1 MKAAQDIILTPII
14 TERSVDD
21 MAESKYT
28 FKVAKDANKVEIAKA
43 AEELFQVQVLKVN
56 TVNCT
61 GHTKRMGRSVG
72 KRRISRRLLSPSI
85 RSRPQTRT
93 ARSARVPSNSSTVCS
108 KLQIIN
114 RL

>member
-1 MKAAQDIILTPII
+1 MKAAQDIILTPVI

-43 AEELFQVQVLKVN
+43 VEELFQVQVLKVN
-56 TVNCT
+56 TT

-72 KRRISRRLLSPSI
+72 KRPDFKKAVI
-85 RSRPQTRT
+85 T
-93 ARSARVPSNSSTVCS
+93 
-108 KLQIIN
+108 IN
-114 RL
+114 PEPTPDKDGKKRKGTIEFFDGMF

>member
-1 MKAAQDIILTPII
+1 MKAAQDIILTPVI

-43 AEELFQVQVLKVN
+43 VRRHCFRYRLLKVN

-72 KRRISRRLLSPSI
+72 IAPGFQEGCYHHQSGADCRQGRQEAQGYHRILRRYVLSY
-85 RSRPQTRT
+85 R
-93 ARSARVPSNSSTVCS
+93 
-108 KLQIIN
+108 
-114 RL
+114 

>member
-1 MKAAQDIILTPII
+1 MKAAQDIILTPVI

-61 GHTKRMGRSVG
+61 GHTNGQ
-72 KRRISRRLLSPSI
+72 KRRQASG
-85 RSRPQTRT
+85 
-93 ARSARVPSNSSTVCS
+93 
-108 KLQIIN
+108 LQEGCHHHQSGADSGQG
-114 RL
+114 RQEA

>member
-1 MKAAQDIILTPII
+1 MKTAQDIILKPVI

-21 MAESKYT
+21 MATGKYT

-61 GHTKRMGRSVG
+61 GHTKRMGRNEG
-72 KRRISRRLLSPSI
+72 KRPDFKKAVITI
-85 RSRPQTRT
+85 
-93 ARSARVPSNSSTVCS
+93 
-108 KLQIIN
+108 KFFDGMF
-114 RL
+114 

>member
-1 MKAAQDIILTPII
+1 MKTAQDIILKPVI

-21 MAESKYT
+21 MATGKYT

-61 GHTKRMGRSVG
+61 GHTKRTGPRYH
-72 KRRISRRLLSPSI
+72 RRGHRQAHGPQRRQAPGFQEGSYHHQSGAD
-85 RSRPQTRT
+85 RR
-93 ARSARVPSNSSTVCS
+93 
-108 KLQIIN
+108 
-114 RL
+114 

>member
-1 MKAAQDIILTPII
+1 MKAAQDIILTPVI

-72 KRRISRRLLSPSI
+72 KRPDFKKAVI
-85 RSRPQTRT
+85 T
-93 ARSARVPSNSSTVCS
+93 
-108 KLQIIN
+108 IN
-114 RL
+114 PEPTPDKDGKKRKVTI

>member
-1 MKAAQDIILTPII
+1 MKAAQDIILTPVI

-61 GHTKRMGRSVG
+61 GHTKRMGR
-72 KRRISRRLLSPSI
+72 RLSSPSI
-85 RSRPQTRT
+85 RSRLRTRT
-93 ARSARVPSNSSTVCS
+93 ARSVRVPSNSSTVCS
-108 KLQIIN
+108 KLRQ
-114 RL
+114 RS

>member
-1 MKAAQDIILTPII
+1 MKAAQDIILTPVI

-56 TVNCT
+56 TVT
-61 GHTKRMGRSVG
+61 APVTPSVWAEASASV
-72 KRRISRRLLSPSI
+72 RTSRRLSSPSI
-85 RSRPQTRT
+85 RSRLRTRT
-93 ARSARVPSNSSTVCS
+93 ARSVRVPSNFSTVCS
-108 KLQIIN
+108 KLRQ
-114 RL
+114 RS

>member
-1 MKAAQDIILTPII
+1 MKAAQDIILTPVI

-72 KRRISRRLLSPSI
+72 KKAVI
-85 RSRPQTRT
+85 T
-93 ARSARVPSNSSTVCS
+93 
-108 KLQIIN
+108 IN
-114 RL
+114 PEPTPDKDGKKRKGTIEFFDGMF

>member
-1 MKAAQDIILTPII
+1 MKAAQDIILTPVI

-56 TVNCT
+56 TVNCRQAS
-61 GHTKRMGRSVG
+61 GLQEGCHHHQSGADSGQGR
-72 KRRISRRLLSPSI
+72 
-85 RSRPQTRT
+85 QE
-93 ARSARVPSNSSTVCS
+93 A
-108 KLQIIN
+108 
-114 RL
+114 

>member
-1 MKAAQDIILTPII
+1 MKTAQDIILKPVI

-21 MAESKYT
+21 MATGKYT

-61 GHTKRMGRSVG
+61 GHT
-72 KRRISRRLLSPSI
+72 
-85 RSRPQTRT
+85 
-93 ARSARVPSNSSTVCS
+93 
-108 KLQIIN
+108 
-114 RL
+114 